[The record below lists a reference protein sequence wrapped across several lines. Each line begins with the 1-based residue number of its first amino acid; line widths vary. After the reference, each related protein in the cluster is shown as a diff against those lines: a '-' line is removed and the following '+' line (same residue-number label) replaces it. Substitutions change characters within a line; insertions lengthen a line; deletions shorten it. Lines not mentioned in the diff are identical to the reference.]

1 MSFEPFNSWW
11 TRHRRSP
18 RRRAPA
24 RRVDWLGRAIRAA
37 RRRSANHPI
46 RRSKGRLLYRGVIAR
61 RASRCAFL
69 ERIATGAGGVVL
81 REELSMRE
89 QVPLKPGTAKISG
102 DLSPKKPN
110 TIFFPVE
117 KARWLRCRAVN
128 KLQAEL
134 QRRNVWC
141 LDDGITAG
149 SGRAIRFVRCRLRAG
164 DMIEHMIAVDESEAA
179 IGELHALAVDAY
191 EFGWGCQENAA
202 DIDGGLKGGD
212 ERRNFCLR
220 CTMAENA
227 RSGNPIGE
235 VGRRT
240 VAPQVAVVTPAVRRV
255 KLRSNRFH
263 RCNALQCAAMRCNA
277 LQ

>member
-1 MSFEPFNSWW
+1 
-11 TRHRRSP
+11 
-18 RRRAPA
+18 
-24 RRVDWLGRAIRAA
+24 
-37 RRRSANHPI
+37 
-46 RRSKGRLLYRGVIAR
+46 
-61 RASRCAFL
+61 
-69 ERIATGAGGVVL
+69 
-81 REELSMRE
+81 MRE

-263 RCNALQCAAMRCNA
+263 RCNALQCAAMSGLRSAA
-277 LQ
+277 LGCGSQAATSVSQTEQNGIWLPRPHHELSPDSMRSRAISWVALKSDSNWPASVHQPSRTS